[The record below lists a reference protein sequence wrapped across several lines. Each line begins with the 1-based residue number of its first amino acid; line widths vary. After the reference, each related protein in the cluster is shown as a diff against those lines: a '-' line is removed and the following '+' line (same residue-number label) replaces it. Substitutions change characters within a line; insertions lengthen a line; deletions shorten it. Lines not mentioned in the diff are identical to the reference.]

1 MIRSRATVLAATL
14 AATALAVSA
23 CASSSSPGSGSSTS
37 SSTSS
42 PESSSA
48 DSSSVDAG
56 QSGSG
61 SSDALSSDALSSGAV
76 SSGATSGSSDSSMM
90 SGSAGESSG
99 SGPTGSGGAPGS
111 IVIGSANFDESV
123 LLMNVYADALKAKGV
138 TVTLKPKI
146 GSREVYMPALK
157 DGSIGLIPEYS
168 GAVLAYFDKTNTATT
183 SDAIFAA
190 LPKAVGNQL
199 KVLNQS
205 KAQDQDAI
213 VVQADTAKKYN
224 LKSIGDLKPVAK
236 DLILGAGPEFK
247 TRANGVPG
255 LKAKYG
261 VEFGQF
267 KTLDPGGPL
276 SVAALKNGQID
287 ASNIFTTDPAIA
299 ANKFVALED
308 PDGLYTAQNVFP
320 LVRADKVTPTISST
334 LDAVS
339 AKLDTDTLTKLNEE
353 VAGGKDADAVA
364 QAWLKSQ
371 SLL

>member
-1 MIRSRATVLAATL
+1 MISSRATFLAASL
-14 AATALAVSA
+14 AAAALAVSA
-23 CASSSSPGSGSSTS
+23 CASSSTPGSGST
-37 SSTSS
+37 T
-42 PESSSA
+42 PESSSTDTSSA
-48 DSSSVDAG
+48 VISSADTSSADTSSTDSSAG
-56 QSGSG
+56 SA
-61 SSDALSSDALSSGAV
+61 SSS
-76 SSGATSGSSDSSMM
+76 M
-90 SGSAGESSG
+90 SGSAESGSAESG
-99 SGPTGSGGAPGS
+99 SGGSGSAGGAPGS

-123 LLMNVYADALKAKGV
+123 LLMDMYADALKAKGV
-138 TVTLKPKI
+138 SVTLKPKI

-168 GAVLAYFDKTNTATT
+168 GAVLAYFDKANTATT
-183 SDAIFAA
+183 SDAIYAA

-205 KAQDQDAI
+205 KAQDKDA
-213 VVQADTAKKYN
+213 VVVTAELAKKDN
-224 LKSIGDLKPVAK
+224 LKSIGDLKPLAK

-255 LKAKYG
+255 LKDKYG

-299 ANKFVALED
+299 SNNFVALED
-308 PDGLYTAQNVFP
+308 PKGLYTAQNVLP
-320 LVRADKVTPTISST
+320 LIRADKVTPTITTT
-334 LDAVS
+334 LDALS
-339 AKLDTDTLTKLNEE
+339 AKLDTDTLTKLNSE

-364 QAWLKSQ
+364 KDWLTSQ
-371 SLL
+371 GLL